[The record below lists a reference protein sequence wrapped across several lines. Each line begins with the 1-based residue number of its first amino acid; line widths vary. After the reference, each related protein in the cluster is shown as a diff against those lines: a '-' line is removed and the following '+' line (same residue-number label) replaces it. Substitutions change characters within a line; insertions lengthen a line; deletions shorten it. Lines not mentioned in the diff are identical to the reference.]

1 MGFWLTARIPGSA
14 WHSSLDPMEASTV
27 DIGVK
32 LINFGRAKNFVSQL
46 TGSFSCSPSPIFR
59 QLWP

>member
-46 TGSFSCSPSPIFR
+46 TGSFS
-59 QLWP
+59 